1 MNQEVSPAASS
12 DVPGPSETAAP
23 SEAAAPAASKTV
35 NNNALVDSEHGFVS
49 REGSIGRILL
59 EMGKINPEDAE
70 QILRIQREKNMR
82 FGEAAQHL
90 GLVTEAD
97 IQEVLA
103 HQFDYPYLQ
112 PGHSKYPVEL
122 VAAFHPFSVHV
133 ETLRAVRSQL
143 MLRWF
148 ANGSKSLVIA
158 AINPGEGASF
168 LAANLAIVF
177 SQLGEHTLL
186 VDGNLRAP
194 RQHKLFALEGRQ
206 GLSDILAGRA
216 GVNVIQRA
224 QSFVDLSIL
233 TAGTLPPNPQE
244 LLARTSFGDLNDQ
257 LCRHYDVV
265 LYDAPDF
272 SGSADALAI
281 ASRTG
286 GVLLATRRHKTRI
299 SDITTMN
306 EQVQRSN
313 AEVVGSVL
321 LEF

>member
-1 MNQEVSPAASS
+1 MTQEERRAAEVHADGSQMI
-12 DVPGPSETAAP
+12 
-23 SEAAAPAASKTV
+23 
-35 NNNALVDSEHGFVS
+35 S

-59 EMGKINPEDAE
+59 EMGKITPEDAE
-70 QILRIQREKNMR
+70 QVLRVQREKNMR

-148 ANGSKSLVIA
+148 ANGSRALVVA
-158 AINPGEGASF
+158 GINSGDGASF

-186 VDGNLRAP
+186 VDANLRSP
-194 RQHKLFALEGRQ
+194 RQHQLFCLEGKQ

-216 GVNVIQRA
+216 GLDVIQRA
-224 QSFVDLSIL
+224 GAFVDLSIL
-233 TAGTLPPNPQE
+233 PAGTLPPNPQE

-257 LCRHYDVV
+257 LCQNYDVV
-265 LYDAPDF
+265 LYDVSDF
-272 SGSADALAI
+272 SSSADALAI

-286 GVLLATRRHKTRI
+286 GVLVAVRKDKTRI
-299 SDITTMN
+299 SDILTMN

>member
-1 MNQEVSPAASS
+1 MNQEVNATAS
-12 DVPGPSETAAP
+12 TAA
-23 SEAAAPAASKTV
+23 EPAKSIAFDGSPPGSQDFQ
-35 NNNALVDSEHGFVS
+35 AIVS

-59 EMGKINPEDAE
+59 EMGKITPEDAE
-70 QILRIQREKNMR
+70 QVLRVQREKGMR

-103 HQFDYPYLQ
+103 HQFDYPYLH
-112 PGHSKYPVEL
+112 PGHSKYSAEL

-148 ANGSKSLVIA
+148 AQGNRALVVA
-158 AINPGEGASF
+158 SVNSGEGSSF

-186 VDGNLRAP
+186 VDANLRSP
-194 RQHKLFALEGRQ
+194 RQHELFGLEARQ

-216 GVNVIQRA
+216 GLNVIHRA
-224 QSFVDLSIL
+224 ESFVDLSVL
-233 TAGTLPPNPQE
+233 SAGTLPPNPQE
-244 LLARTSFGDLNDQ
+244 LLARNSFGDLNEQ
-257 LCRHYDVV
+257 LCKHYDIV
-265 LYDAPDF
+265 LYDVSDF
-272 SGSADALAI
+272 STSADALAI
-281 ASRTG
+281 ASRVG
-286 GVLLATRRHKTRI
+286 GVLLAARKNKTAIADI
-299 SDITTMN
+299 SMMN

>member
-1 MNQEVSPAASS
+1 MNQEVDQELNPAPDAVAAEALAPELPAAISP
-12 DVPGPSETAAP
+12 DVQAI
-23 SEAAAPAASKTV
+23 
-35 NNNALVDSEHGFVS
+35 VS

-59 EMGKINPEDAE
+59 EMGKITPEDAE
-70 QILRIQREKNMR
+70 QVLRVQREKGMR

-103 HQFDYPYLQ
+103 HQFDYPYLH

-148 ANGSKSLVIA
+148 ANGSRALVVA
-158 AINPGEGASF
+158 SVNSGEGASF

-186 VDGNLRAP
+186 VDANLRSP

-216 GVNVIQRA
+216 GLDVINRA
-224 QSFVDLSIL
+224 ESFVDLSIL
-233 TAGTLPPNPQE
+233 AAGTLPPNPQE
-244 LLARTSFGDLNDQ
+244 LLARTSFSDLNDQ
-257 LCRHYDVV
+257 LCKNYDVV
-265 LYDAPDF
+265 LYDVSDF
-272 SGSADALAI
+272 STSADALAI
-281 ASRTG
+281 ASRVG
-286 GVLLATRRHKTRI
+286 GVLLAARKDKTAIADI
-299 SDITTMN
+299 SMMN

>member
-1 MNQEVSPAASS
+1 MNQETNHEPKKEFAVEQANPLNTPEQAAY
-12 DVPGPSETAAP
+12 
-23 SEAAAPAASKTV
+23 
-35 NNNALVDSEHGFVS
+35 VS

-59 EMGKINPEDAE
+59 EMGKITPEDAE
-70 QILRIQREKNMR
+70 QILRVQREKSMR

-103 HQFDYPYLQ
+103 HQFDYPYLH

-148 ANGSKSLVIA
+148 ANDNNALVVA
-158 AINPGEGASF
+158 SINPGEGASF

-186 VDGNLRAP
+186 VDANLRTP
-194 RQHKLFALEGRQ
+194 RQHKMFALEGRL
-206 GLSDILAGRA
+206 GLSDMLAGRA
-216 GVNVIQRA
+216 GLDAIQRA
-224 QSFVDLSIL
+224 ESFVDLSIL
-233 TAGTLPPNPQE
+233 PAGTLPPNPQE
-244 LLARTSFGDLNDQ
+244 LLARSSFGDLNDQ
-257 LCRHYDVV
+257 LCKQYDVV
-265 LYDAPDF
+265 LYDVSDF

-281 ASRTG
+281 ASRVG
-286 GVLLATRRHKTRI
+286 GVLLAARKDKTKIADI
-299 SDITTMN
+299 SMMN